1 MNTAEDIIHK
11 LTSGERIR
19 LILICSSDDS
29 FRLRKQFVMDVL
41 VGRIGWKIEGWD
53 IMHYCMLITVAG
65 NKLIAQFSALYYS
78 HQP

>member
-1 MNTAEDIIHK
+1 MNTAENIIHK

-19 LILICSSDDS
+19 LILVCSSDDS

-53 IMHYCMLITVAG
+53 IMHYCMLLTVAG
-65 NKLIAQFSALYYS
+65 NKLTKQYNDFY
-78 HQP
+78 